1 MKTLKAVLNSL
12 AAFCLGAIAG
22 GALDAALVFFV
33 FDPKYFFRFAYKWY
47 WLIAAVV
54 IAGAIAGVLL
64 EIFGGKIKFV
74 RGFRGS
80 VSKKA
85 GAAFIIIL
93 LCVLS
98 IVTAAKIKAAANL
111 RYKTIA
117 SGISEALLNAIK
129 TGGSEITI
137 DNPAG
142 AEYMIFS
149 RAYAVSGEKLFVCG
163 FPYKRTAEII
173 EAADSMDNGSTVFIV
188 KNGALAGWAALPGN
202 LDIVDE
208 KGNKLFL
215 VKSGKIIKIFLR
227 RNSRKIT
234 EIYKI
239 E

>member
-1 MKTLKAVLNSL
+1 MNALKAVLNSL

-22 GALDAALVFFV
+22 CALDAVLVFFV
-33 FDPKYFFRFAYKWY
+33 FDPKYFFRFAYKLY
-47 WLIAAVV
+47 WITAAV
-54 IAGAIAGVLL
+54 IITAAMAGLLL

-74 RGFRGS
+74 REFRGS

-85 GAAFIIIL
+85 GAAVIIIL

-111 RYKTIA
+111 RYKTFA
-117 SGISEALLNAIK
+117 SGISASLFNSIK
-129 TGGSEITI
+129 TGGSEVAI
-137 DNPAG
+137 DNSVG
-142 AEYMIFS
+142 AEYVIFS
-149 RAYAVSGEKLFVCG
+149 RAYAVSWEKLSSYG
-163 FPYKRTAEII
+163 FQYKRTAEII
-173 EAADSMDNGSTVFIV
+173 EAADSMDNGSTIFIV

-202 LDIVDE
+202 LDIADE
-208 KGNKLFL
+208 KREKLFL
-215 VKSGKIIKIFLR
+215 VKSGKTIRIFLR